1 MFIYVPDDLLIGR
14 SGILKSHQLH
24 GYLRLLYSCY
34 FCFTYPFPLRWC
46 LSLKWVSVD
55 YRNMGMLINPFSY
68 HLIIS
73 FNWRIINSYTYY
85 WKLCVYWTHYCFC
98 LCYFYIFISWTRKV
112 RKEVM
117 NDGKGA
123 LRKEWQ
129 YTGDKM
135 GEIRKEWGL

>member
-1 MFIYVPDDLLIGR
+1 MSYCLIVSWIR
-14 SGILKSHQLH
+14 ISFSLKSTSSITWISMSALF
-24 GYLRLLYSCY
+24 LLL
-34 FCFTYPFPLRWC
+34 CFTYPFPLCWC